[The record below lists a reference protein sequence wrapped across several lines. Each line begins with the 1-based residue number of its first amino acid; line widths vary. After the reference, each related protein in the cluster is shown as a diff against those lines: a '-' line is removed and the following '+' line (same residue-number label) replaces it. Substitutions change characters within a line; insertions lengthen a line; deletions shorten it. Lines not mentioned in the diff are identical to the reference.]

1 MFIGLLLDVNFWLI
15 LGLVLII
22 ADIFLG
28 FNFFVL
34 PFGVAALLVATMVY
48 LQESGRLGDLQLFSN
63 WEGVVYW
70 FAGLSVVSVGLLK
83 LFFQK
88 KADDRQDINE
98 Y

>member
-1 MFIGLLLDVNFWLI
+1 M
-15 LGLVLII
+15 
-22 ADIFLG
+22 
-28 FNFFVL
+28 L
-34 PFGVAALLVATMVY
+34 PFGVAALIVATMVY